1 MLLKMLCW
9 RMRMLGK
16 EGCVVIADCPLKK
29 KLLEILFFFFV
40 MKLTRIEVV
49 TFKLNLFSPPQLL
62 SPSSP
67 LLSSPPP
74 PLLHNGN
81 IHSRRQVR
89 SLDETKTG
97 SLLHLE
103 PNELAPWS

>member
-1 MLLKMLCW
+1 MLVDEDV
-9 RMRMLGK
+9 GK
-16 EGCVVIADCPLKK
+16 GRVRGYCRLPSHYC
-29 KLLEILFFFFV
+29 EILFFFFV
-40 MKLTRIEVV
+40 MKLTRIEVM
-49 TFKLNLFSPPQLL
+49 TFKLNLFLHHNSSLPPLL
-62 SPSSP
+62 SSP
-67 LLSSPPP
+67 LLSSPP

>member
-29 KLLEILFFFFV
+29 KLLIEILFFFFV

-49 TFKLNLFSPPQLL
+49 TFKLNLFLHHN
-62 SPSSP
+62 SSLPP

>member
-29 KLLEILFFFFV
+29 KLLIEILFFFFV

-49 TFKLNLFSPPQLL
+49 TFKLNLFLHHNSSLPPLL
-62 SPSSP
+62 SSP
-67 LLSSPPP
+67 LLSSSSSPSQWQYPFEEA
-74 PLLHNGN
+74 
-81 IHSRRQVR
+81 S
-89 SLDETKTG
+89 SL
-97 SLLHLE
+97 
-103 PNELAPWS
+103 PR

>member
-29 KLLEILFFFFV
+29 KLMIFNSFINFFCHE
-40 MKLTRIEVV
+40 TNQIEVV
-49 TFKLNLFSPPQLL
+49 TFKLNLFLHHN
-62 SPSSP
+62 SSLPP